1 MSHVVWREKA
11 REEARKIVD
20 YISDRNPAAA
30 LRTAQLFE
38 HFAERLADHPYMHRP
53 GRVPDTREAI
63 ISPNYL
69 LIYRIGTDAI
79 EVLNVKHTRQQ
90 YP

>member
-1 MSHVVWREKA
+1 MPHVVWREKA
-11 REEARKIVD
+11 REEARNIID

-30 LRTAQLFE
+30 LRLAELFE

-53 GRVPDTREAI
+53 GRVFGTREAI
-63 ISPNYL
+63 ISPNYVL
-69 LIYRIGTDAI
+69 VYRVSADVV
-79 EVLNVKHTRQQ
+79 EVLNVKHTRQH